1 MDVSVLR
8 DSEGEGNQVSTSEN
22 EVSVERIFRVIRN
35 VVWASLWARP
45 EWLTIFV
52 LGIVGEDV
60 DQVLDLVVE
69 QTFEVE
75 SGDIDALAEV
85 S

>member
-1 MDVSVLR
+1 
-8 DSEGEGNQVSTSEN
+8 
-22 EVSVERIFRVIRN
+22 VSVERIVRVVRN

-52 LGIVGEDV
+52 LSVSGEDV

-75 SGDIDALAEV
+75 SGDIYALAKV